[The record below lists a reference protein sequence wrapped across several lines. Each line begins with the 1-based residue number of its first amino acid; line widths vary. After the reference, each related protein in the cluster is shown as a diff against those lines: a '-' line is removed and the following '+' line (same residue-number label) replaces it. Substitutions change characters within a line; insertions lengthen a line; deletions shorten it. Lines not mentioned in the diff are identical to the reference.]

1 LASGDTGI
9 NQSSLSELPHVAVVI
24 LNYNGRDYLERFLP
38 SVKASLYPNLEVIVA
53 DNASTDGSV
62 AFLKSTHPDV
72 RLLHNP
78 TNEGFAKG
86 YNSALGRVD
95 AEICILLNSDVEVE
109 PDWIGPVVELFRND
123 PMIAACQPKIL
134 DWNRRDRFEYAGAAG
149 GFIDRYGYPFCR
161 GRIFDVCEKDEGQ
174 YDDSRQ
180 VFWATG
186 AAMFVRTKV
195 FRDLG
200 GFDPF
205 FFAHQEEIDLCWRM
219 QHTGYQVWVCPKS
232 VVYHVGGGTLPQSSP
247 RKTFLNFRNN
257 LVMLWKNLGD
267 GERLWKIPFRFALDA
282 LSAWKNLF
290 SGQPGYF
297 AAVVKAHAG
306 FLAWLLLRRWES
318 PFPARKRQSMQG
330 LYKGNVIWMHF
341 VKGKDRFSEII
352 GVKG

>member
-1 LASGDTGI
+1 M
-9 NQSSLSELPHVAVVI
+9 SELPHVAVVI

-53 DNASTDGSV
+53 DNASTDDSV
-62 AFLKSTHPDV
+62 EYLESAHPDV
-72 RLLHNP
+72 KLLHNP

-86 YNSALGRVD
+86 YNSALAQVD
-95 AEICILLNSDVEVE
+95 AEISVLLNSDVEVE
-109 PDWIGPVVELFRND
+109 PGWIDPVVGLLQSD
-123 PMIAACQPKIL
+123 PTIAACQPKIR

-161 GRIFDVCEKDEGQ
+161 GRIFDVCERDDGQ
-174 YDDSRQ
+174 YDDSRP

-186 AAMFVRTKV
+186 AALFVRTRV
-195 FRDLG
+195 FKELG

-219 QHTGYQVWVCPKS
+219 QHAGYTVWACPKS

-297 AAVVKAHAG
+297 MAVVGAHAG
-306 FLAWLLLRRWES
+306 FLEWLLLKRGES
-318 PFPARKRQSMQG
+318 LFPARKRKGLQG
-330 LYKGNVIWMHF
+330 LYEGNVIWMHF
-341 VKGKDRFSEII
+341 AKGKDRFSEIL